1 MEMSALDRQMTCPT
15 CQWRTPLRSAAVALT
30 LLVAWLSA
38 ACARNPV
45 ARTDPTATYVPP
57 PTATA
62 APTAT
67 PVPENDG
74 LQSLPSAEVLVIG
87 STVVFNGIIDE
98 SFYNLFRRTVAV
110 RDAVIKTIQLRSYGG
125 EASLSIEMAE

>member
-15 CQWRTPLRSAAVALT
+15 CQWRTPPRAAAVALT

-45 ARTDPTATYVPP
+45 AGTDPTATYVPP

-98 SFYNLFRRTVAV
+98 PSYDLFRRTVAAS
-110 RDAVIKTIQLRSYGG
+110 DAVIKTIQIPSYGG